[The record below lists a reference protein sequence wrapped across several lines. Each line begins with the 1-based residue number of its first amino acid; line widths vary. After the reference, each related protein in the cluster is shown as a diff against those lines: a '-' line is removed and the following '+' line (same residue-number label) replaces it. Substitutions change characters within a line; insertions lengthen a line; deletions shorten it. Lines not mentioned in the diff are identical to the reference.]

1 MGVYLNNVGYYTYTY
16 KFHNIPNG
24 FWSKIRYI
32 LKIVVYNINKPFK
45 NRFLNKI
52 QNWHIL
58 DCNLRFE
65 HSKKYFIKGNPKE
78 LRALKNIL
86 LKKYKC
92 SKGKI
97 SYTSKCLDYIFFIKN
112 PNNFKNTFFIISKD
126 EYLEKSNNFKIMNS
140 NSLIIFCEDFTSL
153 EIETENSYK
162 EFNFKRIS

>member
-1 MGVYLNNVGYYTYTY
+1 MGVYLNNVGYYTHAY

-24 FWSKIRYI
+24 FWSKLRYI

-65 HSKKYFIKGNPKE
+65 HSKKYFIKGNPRE

-97 SYTSKCLDYIFFIKN
+97 TYTSKCLDYIFFIKK
-112 PNNFKNTFFIISKD
+112 PNNFTNTFFIISK
-126 EYLEKSNNFKIMNS
+126 EKFLKKGNNFKNMKS
-140 NSLIIFCEDFTSL
+140 NSLIILCKNFNGL
-153 EIETENSYK
+153 EIQEGSIIKN
-162 EFNFKRIS
+162 FNFKRLS